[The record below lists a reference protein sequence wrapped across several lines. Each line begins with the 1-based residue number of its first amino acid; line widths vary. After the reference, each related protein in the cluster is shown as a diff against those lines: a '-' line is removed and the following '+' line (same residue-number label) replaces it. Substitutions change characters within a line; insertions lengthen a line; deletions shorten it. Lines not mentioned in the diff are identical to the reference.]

1 MKKYSWLIGVILGLL
16 FFIAC
21 SEDTLNNSD
30 FVAGEVFTDSNIRVV
45 LVDTMTVEISTMKFD
60 SIVTSASER
69 ILIGKYT
76 DPVFGVVKSSTYLGI
91 LPTSYTIDTEAE
103 YDSIVLFLKYDQYYY
118 NDTIQTNTIHVK
130 RLTGNFTAGE
140 NSSFYNTSS
149 IVNDENDLGSLS
161 FQPRPLSSDSIQIK
175 ISDNLGK
182 EFFNNF
188 QSKTITNNDEFKA
201 EFKGLT
207 IQPGEN
213 DNGSVIGFSKA
224 TDGFY
229 LRLYY
234 STDEVDDR
242 VQSHID
248 FTLNI
253 SDSPNHFF
261 NQILAEE
268 PIDYLKTLTDEE
280 ISLNSN
286 DSGNQSFIQSGVGIA
301 TKIKFPFIK
310 TINNLNGQG
319 TLLNAVLKIKPAIG
333 SYNDYLQLREQL
345 SVYLVDTNNSLTA
358 QLYLADSSEAS
369 AILNKDDEEFND
381 VYYKIP
387 LASYIEN
394 ILTTERNSDE
404 SLLLF
409 PSDYSD
415 TVDRFILNGNNISN
429 YKTILELTYA
439 IYDEDN

>member
-1 MKKYSWLIGVILGLL
+1 M
-16 FFIAC
+16 
-21 SEDTLNNSD
+21 
-30 FVAGEVFTDSNIRVV
+30 
-45 LVDTMTVEISTMKFD
+45 
-60 SIVTSASER
+60 
-69 ILIGKYT
+69 
-76 DPVFGVVKSSTYLGI
+76 
-91 LPTSYTIDTEAE
+91 PTSYTIDTEAE

-161 FQPRPLSSDSIQIK
+161 FKPRPLSSDSIQIK

-188 QSKTITNNDEFKA
+188 QNKTVTNNDEFKA

-319 TLLNAVLKIKPAIG
+319 TLLDAVLKIKPAIG

-358 QLYLADSSEAS
+358 QLYLADGSEAS

-394 ILTTERNSDE
+394 IVTTERNSDE